1 VNLALTLLPA
11 VLLLLG
17 FPIYSVLLA
26 ACCVALLVTPELP
39 LLALHQNLFAGVNS
53 VALLAVPF
61 FVYAGE
67 LMGRGSMASRLVDVV
82 QAATR
87 PLPGSL
93 ALTTVG
99 SATLFGAI
107 SGVSSATVAT
117 IGRVMHPAL
126 LRAGY
131 RPAFSAGL
139 VTTVGAIDIV
149 IPPSVPLIVY
159 GIAANESV
167 PRLYAAGVLPGLL
180 LAGLL
185 ALYVMAAAPHRT
197 AGEEGRFDLGALGRA
212 FSRAAWALGAP
223 LIVLGGVYGGLVSPT
238 EAAALACA
246 YAGLVTCLVYRELGL
261 NEVLAAAEATVRF
274 CGQVLL
280 IVACANVFGWLLTVQ
295 HVPETVV
302 AWVGGWQLPAWA
314 LLLGIN
320 VLLLIV
326 GCLID
331 PISAI
336 LMLAPLLV
344 PVVQA
349 AGIDTVH
356 FGIVMTVNLAIGLF
370 TPPFGINLFVAQ
382 SALGLPL
389 KLLYRGIP
397 PFFLVYLVGLLIVSY
412 WPALSLLGPQWL
424 LASPP

>member
-1 VNLALTLLPA
+1 MAPLSIVIGALTELEENERVTELERDGAKAPPPA
-11 VLLLLG
+11 DASAKPV
-17 FPIYSVLLA
+17 SVLTGVRRLA
-26 ACCVALLVTPELP
+26 SACGMFSTA
-39 LLALHQNLFAGVNS
+39 
-53 VALLAVPF
+53 
-61 FVYAGE
+61 
-67 LMGRGSMASRLVDVV
+67 
-82 QAATR
+82 
-87 PLPGSL
+87 
-93 ALTTVG
+93 
-99 SATLFGAI
+99 
-107 SGVSSATVAT
+107 ATVAYT
-117 IGRVMHPAL
+117 PFPTRSVSLAI
-126 LRAGY
+126 
-131 RPAFSAGL
+131 FS
-139 VTTVGAIDIV
+139 
-149 IPPSVPLIVY
+149 
-159 GIAANESV
+159 
-167 PRLYAAGVLPGLL
+167 
-180 LAGLL
+180 
-185 ALYVMAAAPHRT
+185 
-197 AGEEGRFDLGALGRA
+197 
-212 FSRAAWALGAP
+212 SR
-223 LIVLGGVYGGLVSPT
+223 PT

-246 YAGLVTCLVYRELGL
+246 YAGFVTCLVYRELGMA
-261 NEVLAAAEATVRF
+261 EVLAAAEATVRF

-295 HVPETVV
+295 HVPEAVV

-389 KLLYRGIP
+389 KLLYRAIP